1 GFFWCSTYLKIYIVS
16 LFYPSDILSC
26 YKFQKREHCI
36 GGIDEGWKEFSFLVE
51 TSSFCREE
59 YGSCTCF

>member
-1 GFFWCSTYLKIYIVS
+1 M
-16 LFYPSDILSC
+16 LSC

-36 GGIDEGWKEFSFLVE
+36 GGIYEGWKEFSFLVE